1 VILLNKFSL
10 TIKEYHMKIL
20 LYFLSAII
28 LIVSCDS
35 RPTLSERETFIQ
47 KVDAFQFLS
56 DYHHQLHIMIGEEEG
71 NGDKAFQEFLG
82 AIKKLDNPE
91 LVPVVSS
98 LNRIKEF
105 SVASEAIMKL
115 DYLVDYYQS
124 GLSLQVE
131 AILRGYGYLRAFPI
145 DSALIIYNK
154 LHSES

>member
-1 VILLNKFSL
+1 
-10 TIKEYHMKIL
+10 MKIL
-20 LYFLSAII
+20 LYFFSTII

-56 DYHHQLHIMIGEEEG
+56 DYHHQLHIMIGEQEG

-131 AILRGYGYLRAFPI
+131 AILRGYGYLKTFPI
-145 DSALIIYNK
+145 DSALIIYDR
-154 LHSES
+154 LDAES

>member
-1 VILLNKFSL
+1 
-10 TIKEYHMKIL
+10 MKIL

-35 RPTLSERETFIQ
+35 SSTLSERETFIQ

-105 SVASEAIMKL
+105 SVASEDIMKL

-131 AILRGYGYLRAFPI
+131 AILRGYGYLKTFPI
-145 DSALIIYNK
+145 DSALIIYDR
-154 LHSES
+154 LDAE

>member
-1 VILLNKFSL
+1 
-10 TIKEYHMKIL
+10 MKIL
-20 LYFLSAII
+20 LYFLSAFI

-35 RPTLSERETFIQ
+35 RSTLSERETFIQ

-71 NGDKAFQEFLG
+71 NGNKAFQEFLG

-131 AILRGYGYLRAFPI
+131 AILRGYGYLKTFPI
-145 DSALIIYNK
+145 DSALIIYDR
-154 LHSES
+154 LDAE

>member
-1 VILLNKFSL
+1 
-10 TIKEYHMKIL
+10 MKIL
-20 LYFLSAII
+20 LYFLSITI
-28 LIVSCDS
+28 LTVSCDS
-35 RPTLSERETFIQ
+35 RSAISERDTFIQ

-131 AILRGYGYLRAFPI
+131 AILRGYGYLKTFPI
-145 DSALIIYNK
+145 DSALIIYDR
-154 LHSES
+154 LDAES